1 MNYQEYSTL
10 DAQWDCENDIIPSEE
25 NVEKYKLF
33 SWWISGIVKLIIACY
48 GIIANNFAV
57 LVLLCRANGIPNVV
71 KQTLTFQI
79 LFDCCYLVC
88 NISEAIGVIDPSDV
102 HTKISATVFYQLK
115 NIALCCSIGTKLILV
130 RERYFSA
137 LWLGLPQP
145 YSKNSWIYTTIRI
158 ILIITCSLI
167 ISIPLFYEVKEES
180 IEILYDV
187 GINETL
193 YGAIESSDAMS
204 SKGADIY
211 DDYTLENVNGLVDA
225 KTDASL
231 FDSSPL
237 NILLPTQLRFS
248 YHYMIWYKVVIL
260 TCIPASLVMIYTFKT
275 YRTVKIKLQNR
286 GINSDIEIKSL
297 TTESW
302 VQKNG
307 CQDVG
312 ETAGIISMV
321 MLFIICYGTK
331 LILLIYETAN
341 IKWIQEHFTSCM
353 VPPILFYGKSIYDLV
368 ISTNASISIYLY
380 FFVKANHRK
389 INFW

>member
-1 MNYQEYSTL
+1 MNSQDYSKFDTL
-10 DAQWDCENDIIPSEE
+10 WDCENNLIPSEE

-33 SWWISGIVKLIIACY
+33 SWWTSGIVMLIIACY
-48 GIIANNFAV
+48 GIIANSFAV
-57 LVLLCRANGIPNVV
+57 SVLLCRANGIPNVI

-79 LFDCCYLVC
+79 LFDCSYLVC
-88 NISEAIGVIDPSDV
+88 NISEAIGVINPSDV
-102 HTKISATVFYQLK
+102 HTKIGATVFYQLK
-115 NIALCCSIGTKLILV
+115 NMALCCSIGTKLILV

-137 LWLGLPQP
+137 LLLGLPQP
-145 YSKNSWIYTTIRI
+145 YSKNSWIYGTIRI
-158 ILIITCSLI
+158 ILIIICSII

-180 IEILYDV
+180 VEILYDI
-187 GINETL
+187 GINETM
-193 YGAIESSDAMS
+193 YGGNEISDATS
-204 SKGADIY
+204 AKGADFY
-211 DDYTLENVNGLVDA
+211 DEYTLENVNGLVDA
-225 KTDASL
+225 KMDASL

-237 NILLPTQLRFS
+237 NILLPTELRFS

-260 TCIPASLVMIYTFKT
+260 TCIPASLVMIYTLKT
-275 YRTVKIKLQNR
+275 YRTVKIKLQNQ
-286 GINSDIEIKSL
+286 GINMDTEVKSL

-321 MLFIICYGTK
+321 VLFIICYGTK

-353 VPPILFYGKSIYDLV
+353 VPPTLFYGKSIYDLV

-380 FFVKANHRK
+380 FFVKANYRRM
-389 INFW
+389 NFW